1 MFFVEI
7 NRFYSVPS
15 VIFILLIL
23 FSGNIISYWLF
34 FGNQVWSLIEYLV
47 LLWRINLFV
56 LLTSDLLW
64 KVCILLFN
72 TILGQVDIF
81 KLKKL
86 HNGVLCDISFYSCT
100 YYLMGKL
107 FSSHTLG
114 FSMKHLIS
122 IGEFWSLFCSP
133 VENFLLNLW
142 VGW

>member
-15 VIFILLIL
+15 VIFIPLISFL
-23 FSGNIISYWLF
+23 GNIISYWLF

-47 LLWRINLFV
+47 FLWRINLFV

-86 HNGVLCDISFYSCT
+86 HNGVLLWHFFLFIII
-100 YYLMGKL
+100 LWEKL

-114 FSMKHLIS
+114 FSMKRLIS
-122 IGEFWSLFCSP
+122 IGEFWSLSCSP
-133 VENFLLNLW
+133 VKNFLLNI
-142 VGW
+142 